1 VFLNKYYTDDQIN
14 GEMGRTRESMADTEN
29 AYRVL
34 IWKPEGNRSL
44 GRHKRRWKDNMKMD
58 LFL

>member
-1 VFLNKYYTDDQIN
+1 VFPNKYHTDDQIN
-14 GEMGRTRESMADTEN
+14 EEMRGACEHMGETGN

-44 GRHKRRWKDNMKMD
+44 GAHTHR
-58 LFL
+58 